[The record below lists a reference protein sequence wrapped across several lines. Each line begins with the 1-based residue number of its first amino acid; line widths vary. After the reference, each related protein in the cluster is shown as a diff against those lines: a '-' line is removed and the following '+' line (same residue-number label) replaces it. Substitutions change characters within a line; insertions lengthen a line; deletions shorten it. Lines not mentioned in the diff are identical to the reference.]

1 MESNATRVAHG
12 SRVTNLRPP
21 HFVTPRALEG
31 EWRQVLPQPS
41 QVDGRIVRA
50 VSSFR
55 GRDERGPEAKDGS
68 GAHDLLLVEAIL

>member
-1 MESNATRVAHG
+1 MESNATRVARG

-41 QVDGRIVRA
+41 QVDGRIVQQFP
-50 VSSFR
+50 V
-55 GRDERGPEAKDGS
+55 S
-68 GAHDLLLVEAIL
+68 GAETRLTAKEGRIGPRARFI